1 MQKVNEFN
9 WRVSF
14 DFLMIIII
22 ITSYI
27 YKYFSMKKIILI
39 LILSTFFLSSCWKE
53 ELVVE
58 QSLPPKMIQSIVLEP
73 KPFTENIKLA
83 GKTTSNQEIFV
94 SPLTSGMIKSV
105 EVKVGDQVKEGDILA
120 VIDTQS
126 NLTNINLNN
135 IQNTYNNTLTI
146 FSTTKEALEK
156 NLENAKIQLENAKI
170 AKDNVYASTQKQL
183 ELAQAQLQ
191 TVVKQKDNT
200 SKTTTT
206 SIALAQEWLENAKLN
221 LQNFEKNYTETLKGL
236 ETKKTSLLENI
247 KISID
252 NSFATFDGALTSV
265 DTLLWVTE
273 THKSTNDTYE
283 VYLSA
288 KNIAFKN
295 QAENLFTQNNAL
307 FITLKWKYSKDFTQE
322 ELVAFYSEV
331 IALSD
336 KMVSLFDLVNSVLDY
351 SITSSTFLD
360 ATLSSFKASM
370 KANQSQIIG
379 IKSNLVWLNNSL
391 NDLENTIT
399 STTTSLGT
407 QKSTIEQAIKIAQ
420 ATLDNTLASTSSTID
435 SISSTENT
443 TKIQLENT
451 ITTIQ
456 SSRETAENALK
467 IAQNQYN
474 AAKANYESQLAG
486 VKSQL
491 DSATWQKNSLNQ
503 QLDNAYIKA
512 PFSGVITSKNIEIGS
527 SVSPASQVFWI
538 ANFVNKVVKIDVNSE
553 NIKYLQLGTQV
564 QIEKNGKMGTWQIS
578 LLSSSADTNT
588 KMFKVEITLSPGEL
602 HDYLI
607 LWDFVDIFIQ
617 KQLGEETFL
626 IIPFSALLVGWNN
639 TYSVYIVGSGSLVEE
654 RKVEIWQSNSQEV
667 IIKNGLKANERVII
681 QGALNISIGD
691 KVQEI

>member
-236 ETKKTSLLENI
+236 ETKETSLLENI

-288 KNIAFKN
+288 KNTTFKN

-420 ATLDNTLASTSSTID
+420 ATLDNTLASTSSSID

-602 HDYLI
+602 HDYLV
-607 LWDFVDIFIQ
+607 LWDFVDVFIQ
-617 KQLGEETFL
+617 KELGEETFL
-626 IIPFSALLVGWNN
+626 IIPFSALLVWWNS

-667 IIKNGLKANERVII
+667 IIKSGLKANERVII

-691 KVQEI
+691 KVEEI

>member
-105 EVKVGDQVKEGDILA
+105 EVKVGDKVNEGDVLA

-379 IKSNLVWLNNSL
+379 IKANLVWLNNSL
-391 NDLENTIT
+391 NDLENTLS

-407 QKSTIEQAIKIAQ
+407 QKSTLEQAIKIGQ
-420 ATLDNTLASTSSTID
+420 ATLENTLASTSSSID

-512 PFSGVITSKNIEIGS
+512 PFSWVITSKNIEIGS

-564 QIEKNGKMGTWQIS
+564 QIEKNGKIGTWQIS
-578 LLSSSADTNT
+578 LLSSSADINT
-588 KMFKVEITLSPGEL
+588 KMFKVEITLNPGEL
-602 HDYLI
+602 HDYLV
-607 LWDFVDIFIQ
+607 LWDFVDVFIQ
-617 KQLGEETFL
+617 KELGEETFL
-626 IIPFSALLVGWNN
+626 IIPFSALLVWWNN

-667 IIKNGLKANERVII
+667 IIKSGLKANERVII

-691 KVQEI
+691 KVEEI

>member
-9 WRVSF
+9 WKFSF

-236 ETKKTSLLENI
+236 ETKETSLLENI

-288 KNIAFKN
+288 KNTTFKN

-307 FITLKWKYSKDFTQE
+307 FLTLKWKYSKDFTQE

-420 ATLDNTLASTSSTID
+420 ATLDNTLASTSSSID

-512 PFSGVITSKNIEIGS
+512 PFSWVITSKNIEIGS

-564 QIEKNGKMGTWQIS
+564 QIEKNGKIGTWQIS
-578 LLSSSADTNT
+578 LLSSSADINT
-588 KMFKVEITLSPGEL
+588 KMFKVEITLNPGEL
-602 HDYLI
+602 HDYLV
-607 LWDFVDIFIQ
+607 LWDFVDVFIQ
-617 KQLGEETFL
+617 KELGEETFL
-626 IIPFSALLVGWNN
+626 IIPFSALLVWWNN

-667 IIKNGLKANERVII
+667 IIKSGLKANERVII

-691 KVQEI
+691 KVEEI